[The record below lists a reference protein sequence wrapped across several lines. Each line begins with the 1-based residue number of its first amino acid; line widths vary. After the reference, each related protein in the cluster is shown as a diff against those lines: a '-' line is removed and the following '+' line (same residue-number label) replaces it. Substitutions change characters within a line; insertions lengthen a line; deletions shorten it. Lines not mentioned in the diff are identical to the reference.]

1 MSDGEK
7 REEQV
12 QKEEQEEEQEGVKT
26 VVDEKTGERWV
37 VDATTGERTRRWH
50 PSTWIKVD
58 FVRQCCAD
66 AEAAAAQ
73 ERAAGVVAD
82 AATRAEREQLAYVAA
97 WTRQPFVFAHRDAP
111 HWRTLLNNSGLKKE
125 VNEAYAVALR
135 VEQLVAELCGGDY
148 ARAVVFDVCCG
159 KGYLG
164 ATLAAMHPALQV
176 RMTDRNTKINFAYL
190 RDLPN
195 AAAVTGNILK
205 PRDWLARWIRAELR
219 DAEALRRGEPSRLR
233 AAEAARATAAPLPTR
248 RALRAAEYS
257 RRRAEWHAARAAAAA
272 AGTDFVAPAF
282 PPLHDQVR
290 ARLVQQQQQND
301 PYTIPVE
308 SWSAPAPGGAAGD
321 GQEEKPLVA
330 IIVGIHLCGLLSE
343 KLVETFNELECVQ
356 GLVLCPCCLAGYKV
370 SDVAARSHRLMAT
383 GTVDN
388 YIYWALTLYHQVRR
402 DCRKTLV
409 TDPCMITKK
418 NRIILATKRPAF
430 RFDENG
436 KPCPL
441 PGMSDSLSP

>member
-1 MSDGEK
+1 M
-7 REEQV
+7 QI
-12 QKEEQEEEQEGVKT
+12 
-26 VVDEKTGERWV
+26 VVDAETGERWV
-37 VDATTGERTRRWH
+37 VDAATGERTRRWH

-58 FVRQCCAD
+58 FVRQCCED
-66 AEAAAAQ
+66 AEAAAAR

-97 WTRQPFVFAHRDAP
+97 WTRQPFVAAHRDAP

-125 VNEAYAVALR
+125 VNEAHAVALR
-135 VEQLVAELCGGDY
+135 VEQLVAELCDGDY

-164 ATLAAMHPALQV
+164 ATLAATHPALQV
-176 RMTDRNTKINFAYL
+176 RMVDRNAKINFAYL

-195 AAAVTGNILK
+195 ATAVAGNILK
-205 PRDWLARWIRAELR
+205 PRDWLARWVRAEMR
-219 DAEALRRGEPSRLR
+219 DAAAVRRGAPSRLR
-233 AAEAARATAAPLPTR
+233 AAEAARAAAGPLPTR

-272 AGTDFVAPAF
+272 AGTPFVAPAF

-290 ARLVQQQQQND
+290 ARLLRQQQQND
-301 PYTIPVE
+301 PYSLHTGRE
-308 SWSAPAPGGAAGD
+308 CDGAAPGTPAGGDAPVAQD
-321 GQEEKPLVA
+321 GEERDEEKPLVG

-343 KLVETFNELECVQ
+343 KLVEVFNEVECIQ
-356 GLVLCPCCLAGYKV
+356 GLVLCPCCLAGHKV
-370 SDVAARSHRLMAT
+370 SDIAARSHKLMTT

-388 YIYWALTLYHQVRR
+388 YIFWALTLYQQVRR
-402 DCRKTLV
+402 DCRKTLI

-418 NRIILATKRPAF
+418 NRIILARKRPAF
-430 RFDENG
+430 RFDEDG

-441 PGMSDSLSP
+441 PGISDAFSP